1 MGPFG
6 STGGPEEARYQ
17 AKVCGNHDLN
27 PVRPICS
34 NWDQIW
40 SPGALRDPMGPP
52 KGPIGAKTGPF
63 GGPGGPEE
71 AKYQVKV
78 SGNHDSNPVRPIG
91 SNWDQIWS
99 PGALR
104 DPMGPQQGLLGPKGP
119 FWRALEC
126 RRGLLRGPRV

>member
-27 PVRPICS
+27 PVRPIGS

-40 SPGALRDPMGPP
+40 SPVALRDPMGPP
-52 KGPIGAKTGPF
+52 KGPIGANTGPF

-78 SGNHDSNPVRPIG
+78 SGNHNSSPVRPIG
-91 SNWDQIWS
+91 SSWDQIWPLWTAQKLFS
-99 PGALR
+99 
-104 DPMGPQQGLLGPKGP
+104 QLGS
-119 FWRALEC
+119 
-126 RRGLLRGPRV
+126 V